1 MPRRLGIWSG
11 VQPGPRMPVSATV
24 SSSPKQRLTRIAYEA
39 SLAKLF
45 AGKAAVENANLG
57 VQGTLGVVPR

>member
-1 MPRRLGIWSG
+1 
-11 VQPGPRMPVSATV
+11 MPVSATV